1 MQLDWGRAPHT
12 ARLLSTSASSA
23 IGEQEAEAEEAEA
36 SSAIGEQEAEA
47 EEAEAS
53 SAAAACIGH
62 PCNARSGARKRPTRI
77 AHPRIRPG

>member
-23 IGEQEAEAEEAEA
+23 IGEQEA
-36 SSAIGEQEAEA
+36 S
-47 EEAEAS
+47 AS

-62 PCNARSGARKRPTRI
+62 PCDLRSGARKRLTRI
-77 AHPRIRPG
+77 AHPRIRL

>member
-12 ARLLSTSASSA
+12 ARLLSAP
-23 IGEQEAEAEEAEA
+23 A